1 MSPPSLRLPRTRLVA
16 LSALVG
22 LSAPALA
29 GSKGDTVR
37 ELLGTGEGIDA
48 RKKCDRWKALE
59 ETADGDLRA
68 ACAQAWWSEAER
80 VGSVEAWAEFGRDW
94 AGTPSATQAFE
105 REAQAAAERIGQ
117 AAGEAKWAELARTY
131 RGTEAARTLE
141 QGAAR
146 AAIRDARTGTDAL
159 AVVSRHP
166 DAAGLDELV
175 ERFPDDFLEVGV
187 VGRGVQVRVK
197 PDVELKGARAPA
209 VSWVAVAPSGD
220 VSDWDQVMGEALAAE
235 GIPER
240 VLRERQPV
248 GGVGP
253 TLPVC
258 PGKASTDGLRP
269 SVKVAVG
276 SGAVLTV
283 VPWDEACK
291 GGEPPALLT
300 QDGSS
305 IGMWLGPDRS
315 IDLGQGTAKDRWTV
329 AYVVEQPPTLSFIA
343 GGAVYQ
349 QAGRAWIAHPV
360 SGGTPWLSGQTPPE
374 PRTPL
379 AGLVGGPL
387 PAGWSVPRA
396 GQISGPGGIYDI
408 PAGNVTALSPLA
420 REVLGLAAAPVRRAA
435 PALDRDVPWVRS
447 GMGLVQRQPPLG
459 GGPAGIYQMTDA
471 EIELATSLLSALGI
485 RRDALA
491 WIDGWRAD
499 LDGDKGEE
507 SILRLMV
514 DGAGA
519 VAVLDPLSGSTLSS
533 PSDTRAFVWSV
544 PRVLAGDS
552 PAGTPFP
559 FRWSDN
565 VYLAWS
571 GQEVDAA
578 GKVVNFVQVIRS
590 DGTGFTSDD
599 ILLP

>member
-1 MSPPSLRLPRTRLVA
+1 M
-16 LSALVG
+16 
-22 LSAPALA
+22 
-29 GSKGDTVR
+29 
-37 ELLGTGEGIDA
+37 EGIEPA
-48 RKKCDRWKALE
+48 
-59 ETADGDLRA
+59 ADPDVRA
-68 ACAQAWWSEAER
+68 ACAKAWWSEAER
-80 VGSVEAWAEFGRDW
+80 VGSVEAWAEYGRDW
-94 AGTPSATQAFE
+94 VGTPSATAAFE
-105 REAQAAAERIGQ
+105 LEAQAATERIG
-117 AAGEAKWAELARTY
+117 AAATESKWAELELTY
-131 RGTEAARTLE
+131 RGTPAAKTLA

-175 ERFPDDFLEVGV
+175 ERFPDDFLQVGV

-197 PDVELKGARAPA
+197 PEVKLSGAREPK

-220 VSDWDQVMGEALAAE
+220 VADWDQVMGEALVAE
-235 GIPER
+235 GVPER

-248 GGVGP
+248 GGIGP
-253 TLPVC
+253 SLPVC
-258 PGKASTDGLRP
+258 PGRMSTDALKP
-269 SVKVAVG
+269 SVQVAVG
-276 SGAVLTV
+276 AGAVLTAL
-283 VPWDEACK
+283 PWDQGCR
-291 GGEPPALLT
+291 GGESPALLIRA
-300 QDGSS
+300 GSGV
-305 IGMWLGPDRS
+305 GMWLGPDRR
-315 IDLGQGTAKDRWTV
+315 IDLGQGSAKERWSV

-360 SGGTPWLSGQTPPE
+360 SGGAPWLSGQSPPE

-387 PAGWSVPRA
+387 PTGWTAPRA
-396 GQISGPGGIYDI
+396 GQISGPSGTHAI
-408 PAGNVTALSPLA
+408 PIGDVTALSPMA
-420 REVLGLAAAPVRRAA
+420 REVLGLSAGPPRAPA
-435 PALDRDVPWVRS
+435 PALDRDTPWVRS

-499 LDGDKGEE
+499 LDGDKSEE

-519 VAVLDPLSGSTLSS
+519 VAVLDPLSGSALST

-565 VYLAWS
+565 VYLAWA
-571 GQEVDAA
+571 GQEVDAS
-578 GKVVNFVQVIRS
+578 GKVVDFVQVIRS
-590 DGTGFTSDD
+590 DGTGYTSDD